1 MRRLLLACLASVLLY
16 GAAFAFVLDRPLA
29 LGTLRREIDARLA
42 IGAALPSPKLVIL
55 AGSNGPYSH
64 RCEIIGPMLGLPC
77 VNGGVALGIGLDYL
91 FARWEPELKPGDIV
105 YLPMETAQYTVGR
118 LASMLGPDAAMM
130 LRHDRATLAELPPR
144 RWLAALFSADL
155 RAAVMS
161 VTEMAAAP
169 FDPERLR
176 AAVVGRSNAWGDH
189 VGHTAALAA
198 ANRAILAAAVRREP
212 PADAIEAG
220 YGAREIARFVRWSG
234 AHRVLAIGGLPTG
247 FDDVTLPPATIAAI
261 RAVYLDANGRFLLLA
276 NHSRYPRADFFD
288 TPDHLDEP
296 CQIAHSLRVAAG
308 LAPLLGRALRP
319 APRLARAAA
328 ACGHAPGAPEM
339 AFSAAPPLAPRSPRD
354 AASIP

>member
-16 GAAFAFVLDRPLA
+16 GAAFAFLLDRPLA
-29 LGTLRREIDARLA
+29 LGTLRHEIDARLA

-91 FARWEPELKPGDIV
+91 FARWKPELRPGDIV

-118 LASMLGPDAAMM
+118 LASMLGPDAAIM
-130 LRHDRATLAELPPR
+130 LRHDRATLAALKPR

-155 RAAVMS
+155 RALVMS
-161 VTEMAAAP
+161 LTEMAAAP

-198 ANRAILAAAVRREP
+198 ANRAVLASAVRREP
-212 PADAIEAG
+212 PAGAIAAG
-220 YGAREIARFVRWSG
+220 HGAREIARFVRWSR
-234 AHRVLAIGGLPTG
+234 AHGVLAIGGLPTG
-247 FDDVTLPPATIAAI
+247 FDDVPLPPATIAAI
-261 RAVYLDANGRFLLLA
+261 RAVYVDAGGRFLLLA

-296 CQIAHSLRVAAG
+296 CQIAHSLRVAAA
-308 LAPLLGRALRP
+308 LAPLLRRPLRP
-319 APRLARAAA
+319 GPPLARGAAG
-328 ACGHAPGAPEM
+328 CGRVPGAPEL
-339 AFSAAPPLAPRSPRD
+339 ALSSAPPLDGRGRRGD
-354 AASIP
+354 ASVP